1 MNPLN
6 ASFAPDAVNS
16 ARHKGVRFSQF
27 RRTVQTI
34 DRFLVR
40 FDLLRRE
47 AESKEEMGGASPGAS
62 SSVISVQNASLC
74 RPDKS
79 LASVSLRGNL
89 GISAAARQMRRLH
102 GPRGGAVQQGI
113 AAPADAGVI

>member
-79 LASVSLRGNL
+79 PVLASAEGNL
-89 GISAAARQMRRLH
+89 GMAGVVRQMRRLS
-102 GPRGGAVQQGI
+102 GPMRG
-113 AAPADAGVI
+113 AAPQDALAVAEVGW